1 MANLCIE
8 LNYVSSPYRSVAML
22 RVTEMINS
30 FVMFVI
36 LPLFF
41 LNGDAN
47 FRRNV
52 VQKGYLRALK
62 MALLTNEQD

>member
-1 MANLCIE
+1 
-8 LNYVSSPYRSVAML
+8 ML